1 MVFTIPMVIGN
12 LAQQLYNTA
21 DSIIVGRYVG
31 DKALAAVGTSFPVIN
46 LLTVLLIGISTG
58 VSIMVSQ
65 YFGAK
70 EKEKLATAIGNG
82 MVVSFAASLFLMVFA
97 PPAIGWLLRLL
108 HTPES
113 IFAWSRS
120 YLLIMAWG
128 IGGMIFYNILSG
140 VLRGLGDSFSALL
153 YLLVATLLNIALD
166 ILFVARFSM
175 GVAGVALATVIAQ
188 AVSSV
193 LCLIKIFRMK
203 GIFELRG
210 RHFSIDAGEL
220 KTMMRLGLPPA
231 FTHAIISLAMITVQA
246 LTNRFGELFIAAS
259 IIVMRVDGFAM
270 LPNFSFGTAMT
281 TYTGQNVGARRF
293 DRVMLGA
300 KQGAVLS
307 LITSGS
313 ITVAVLLFGRYL
325 MGIFTETEEL
335 VDLGM
340 RLMKIIALGYIAMGI
355 SQCMFGV
362 MRGAGDSLTPM
373 WISLFTTVVVRVPV
387 AYGLAY
393 LTRSPQYPI
402 GRQESVYI
410 SLLCS
415 WTLGAVISAVIYKMG
430 HWKKKAFTSL
440 PAGDAHS

>member
-1 MVFTIPMVIGN
+1 
-12 LAQQLYNTA
+12 
-21 DSIIVGRYVG
+21 
-31 DKALAAVGTSFPVIN
+31 
-46 LLTVLLIGISTG
+46 
-58 VSIMVSQ
+58 
-65 YFGAK
+65 
-70 EKEKLATAIGNG
+70 
-82 MVVSFAASLFLMVFA
+82 
-97 PPAIGWLLRLL
+97 
-108 HTPES
+108 
-113 IFAWSRS
+113 
-120 YLLIMAWG
+120 
-128 IGGMIFYNILSG
+128 
-140 VLRGLGDSFSALL
+140 
-153 YLLVATLLNIALD
+153 
-166 ILFVARFSM
+166 M

-281 TYTGQNVGARRF
+281 IYTGQNVGARRF

-340 RLMKIIALGYIAMGI
+340 RLMKIIALGYVAMGI

-387 AYGLAY
+387 AYGLSY